1 MDPKWGFTSYK
12 EILPIEFLWFFSI
25 KLLDHKGAKIV

>member
-1 MDPKWGFTSYK
+1 MGPKWGFK

-25 KLLDHKGAKIV
+25 RILDHKGAKIV